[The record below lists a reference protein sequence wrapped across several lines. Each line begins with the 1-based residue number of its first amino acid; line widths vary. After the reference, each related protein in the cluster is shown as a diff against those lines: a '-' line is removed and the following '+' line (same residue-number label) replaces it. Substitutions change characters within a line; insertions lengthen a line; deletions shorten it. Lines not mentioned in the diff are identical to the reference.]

1 MSKPE
6 DYFDVESEYFKEYMK
21 IVQDNCD
28 KPRTRTSGRQ
38 LHHIIPKSFFK
49 KKGEEV
55 DNSKENLISLS
66 QAEHWLCHWLIYQ
79 CALTGLRGLAFAA
92 IKQMTQPI
100 LKGIYT
106 IEDARIISRFAGYAR
121 QEISDKAA
129 ITKSK
134 KKRKR
139 GVESMMKDLWAN
151 LPE

>member
-1 MSKPE
+1 MNFE
-6 DYFDVESEYFKEYMK
+6 AYFDVESEYFKEYMR
-21 IVQDNCD
+21 IVQGNCD
-28 KPRTRTSGRQ
+28 KPRTRCSGRQ
-38 LHHIIPKSFFK
+38 LHHVVPKSFFK
-49 KKGEEV
+49 KLGREV
-55 DNSKENLISLS
+55 DNSKDNLISLS
-66 QAEHWLCHWLIYQ
+66 QSDHWLCHWLIYQ
-79 CALTGLRGLAFAA
+79 CAKTGFRGVAYCAV
-92 IKQMTQPI
+92 KNMTNPI

-139 GVESMMKDLWAN
+139 GVESMMKDLWKD

>member
-1 MSKPE
+1 MIKLE
-6 DYFDVESEYFKEYMK
+6 DYFDTQSEYFKEYMK
-21 IVQDNCD
+21 IVDENQHYP
-28 KPRTRTSGRQ
+28 KTRTQKRQ
-38 LHHIIPKSFFK
+38 LHHIVPKSFFK
-49 KKGEEV
+49 KRGQEV
-55 DNSKENLISLS
+55 DNTKENLISLS
-66 QAEHWLCHWLIYQ
+66 QADHWLCHWLIYQ

-106 IEDARIISRFAGYAR
+106 IEDARVISKYAGYAR
-121 QEISDKAA
+121 NEISEKAR
-129 ITKSK
+129 ITKAK